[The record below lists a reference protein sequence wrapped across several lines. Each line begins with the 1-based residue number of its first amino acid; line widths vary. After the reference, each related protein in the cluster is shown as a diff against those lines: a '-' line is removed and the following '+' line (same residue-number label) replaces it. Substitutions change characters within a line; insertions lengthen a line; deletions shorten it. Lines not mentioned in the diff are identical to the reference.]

1 MVSSRTLLIA
11 CGVGTLVLGACGSS
25 SPSPKGGTSTTI
37 KNGLGTTPST
47 TPFTTQVGSSPTVSP
62 VTSGTV
68 SSGQTTAPGS
78 ATTIK
83 TTTPTTSAS
92 GATTTTAVKGRT
104 VTLPSDNVKAGDKGD
119 GVTKIQFAL
128 KAAGYKVTVDGT
140 FGNQTDAAVRL
151 FQKKVGLKVD
161 GIVGKVTWAKLS
173 AASPGSATVTT
184 VKGTTATTVKGTTA
198 TTVKGTTATTVKAG
212 TTTTTG
218 VK

>member
-25 SPSPKGGTSTTI
+25 SPSTKGGTSTTT
-37 KNGLGTTPST
+37 KSGLGTTQST
-47 TPFTTQVGSSPTVSP
+47 TTFTTLAGSSATVSP

-68 SSGQTTAPGS
+68 NSSQTTLASGG

-83 TTTPTTSAS
+83 PTTPTTAT
-92 GATTTTAVKGRT
+92 GGPTTTVKGRT
-104 VTLPSDNVKAGDKGD
+104 VTSPSDNVKAGDKGD

-173 AASPGSATVTT
+173 AAPPG
-184 VKGTTATTVKGTTA
+184 TATTVKPGTTA

>member
-25 SPSPKGGTSTTI
+25 SPSTKGGTSTTI
-37 KNGLGTTPST
+37 KSGLGTTQLT
-47 TPFTTQVGSSPTVSP
+47 TTQTTIAGSSATVSP
-62 VTSGTV
+62 VTSGTAATGV
-68 SSGQTTAPGS
+68 TTAPAGG
-78 ATTIK
+78 ATTTK
-83 TTTPTTSAS
+83 PTTPQTAAN
-92 GATTTTAVKGRT
+92 GATTTTTKGRT

-128 KAAGYKVTVDGT
+128 KAAGYKVTVDGN

-173 AASPGSATVTT
+173 AATPGNA
-184 VKGTTATTVKGTTA
+184 TATTVKGTTA